1 MAHFSTSN
9 AVAWKRT
16 AIADGGPY
24 FQVRRSAFA
33 KSDSL
38 IPIDFDSDG
47 KVDLLTCGNYFPH
60 TLTKSP
66 CRAFHN
72 DGKGN
77 FTDVSLQVLGPNPP
91 MFETPS
97 NFSVADFNGDGRA
110 DVFIFNSADCCGFPP
125 TQVGLLLQ
133 TPDGRL
139 QDVSATNLP
148 QQRLNAGAG
157 ACGDIDGDGAV
168 DIFLASGF
176 FGVPQIYLN
185 DGQGHFTMGD
195 PSRLP
200 PILRTNPGRLPVYV
214 AKFVDMNRDGR
225 LHLFLGTDGQW
236 GSRPRD
242 LLLLNDGHGF
252 FTLAPDNALPT
263 KCGGRWTTESNQVV
277 DFDGDGWPD
286 FNGDGTPDLAAVIV
300 DCCNPAVLEAWLSSR
315 KFTFTPDLIPTT
327 PAGPFF
333 LRGSV
338 LNSASF
344 TADALAPGE
353 LVTIFGRN
361 FGPDSLALASPAD
374 GSFPTQLSGVRVLFN
389 NAAAPIV
396 YASSGVVSAI
406 VPFSVV
412 PKTRADVVI
421 EYKGSQSQPVSIF
434 VDRSAPGLFTSD
446 GSGTGMAA
454 VLNVDSVTGAVSLN
468 SSQNAARRGGI
479 IMAYIT
485 GAAQTDPPSADGAVA
500 NSAGALALPIEAGLD
515 FFWTSEMPCKS
526 NAGCV
531 PVPVLYAGPAPGL
544 VAGVTQ
550 INMRLPDNAPVGDHP
565 LGISVGGVWNQ
576 YNVTVSIR

>member
-1 MAHFSTSN
+1 VEVTELLPRSAN
-9 AVAWKRT
+9 YYAVA
-16 AIADGGPY
+16 
-24 FQVRRSAFA
+24 
-33 KSDSL
+33 
-38 IPIDFDSDG
+38 
-47 KVDLLTCGNYFPH
+47 
-60 TLTKSP
+60 
-66 CRAFHN
+66 
-72 DGKGN
+72 
-77 FTDVSLQVLGPNPP
+77 
-91 MFETPS
+91 
-97 NFSVADFNGDGRA
+97 
-110 DVFIFNSADCCGFPP
+110 
-125 TQVGLLLQ
+125 
-133 TPDGRL
+133 
-139 QDVSATNLP
+139 
-148 QQRLNAGAG
+148 
-157 ACGDIDGDGAV
+157 
-168 DIFLASGF
+168 
-176 FGVPQIYLN
+176 
-185 DGQGHFTMGD
+185 
-195 PSRLP
+195 
-200 PILRTNPGRLPVYV
+200 
-214 AKFVDMNRDGR
+214 
-225 LHLFLGTDGQW
+225 
-236 GSRPRD
+236 
-242 LLLLNDGHGF
+242 
-252 FTLAPDNALPT
+252 
-263 KCGGRWTTESNQVV
+263 
-277 DFDGDGWPD
+277 D

-353 LVTIFGRN
+353 LITIFGRN

-446 GSGTGMAA
+446 GSGAGMAA
-454 VLNVDSVTGAVSLN
+454 VLNVDSLTGAVSLN